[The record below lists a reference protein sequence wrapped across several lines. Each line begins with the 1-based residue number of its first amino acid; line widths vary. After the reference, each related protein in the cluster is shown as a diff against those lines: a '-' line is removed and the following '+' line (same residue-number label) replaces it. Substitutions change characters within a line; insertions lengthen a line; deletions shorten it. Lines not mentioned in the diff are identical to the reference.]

1 MPNSSKR
8 RIWNIFRTTTCVL
21 SNAIGN
27 NGVLTGVVDAS
38 DANVGLGGY
47 GFTANPNQYF
57 TPSNITHQLI

>member
-1 MPNSSKR
+1 VPLCV
-8 RIWNIFRTTTCVL
+8 FRAP
-21 SNAIGN
+21 AI

-57 TPSNITHQLI
+57 TLLHHHYLRQLI